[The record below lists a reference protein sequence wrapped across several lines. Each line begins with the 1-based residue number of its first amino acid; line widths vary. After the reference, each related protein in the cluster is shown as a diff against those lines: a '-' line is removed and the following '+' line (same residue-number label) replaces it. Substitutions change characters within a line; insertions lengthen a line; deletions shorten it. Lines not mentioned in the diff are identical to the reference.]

1 MTLTDE
7 KLSAYLD
14 GELPSEEMDRIT
26 DEIATDHMLA
36 ARLETLRASDAW
48 LSHQFAAADEKPI
61 RADTLDLIKQFDSK
75 QTGTQE
81 EAGKNGNVVTLK
93 PNSRWASVTEHLSWG
108 HAVAASVA
116 LFIGVGAGWQL
127 GDTGRSGSDFA
138 TLQTAGLIL
147 PTSPLY
153 DVLETTPSL
162 ETVSLDRET
171 ASATALMSFEST
183 DGGYCRELQV
193 STASSHSRS
202 IACRTGLNWLVKATI
217 ASSGPA
223 PASGS
228 DFVPASS
235 AENALIDQS
244 ILSLMKNDAL
254 SSEDESRLI
263 SRGWQPD

>member
-26 DEIATDHMLA
+26 DEIATDQTLV

-48 LSHQFAAADEKPI
+48 LSRQFAAADEKPI
-61 RADTLDLIKQFDSK
+61 RADTLDLIKQFDNK
-75 QTGTQE
+75 QTSTQVKAQE
-81 EAGKNGNVVTLK
+81 NSNVVTLK
-93 PNSRWASVTEHLSWG
+93 PNSRWASMTEHLSWG

-127 GDTGRSGSDFA
+127 GETGRSGSDFA

-147 PTSPLY
+147 PASPLY

-171 ASATALMSFEST
+171 ATATALMTFEST
-183 DGGYCRELQV
+183 DGGYCRELQI

-202 IACRTGLNWLVKATI
+202 IACRTGVNWLVKATI

-223 PASGS
+223 PTSGS
-228 DFVPASS
+228 DFIPASS
-235 AENALIDQS
+235 AESALIDQTVV
-244 ILSLMKNDAL
+244 SLMKDDAL
-254 SSEDESRLI
+254 SSKDESRLI
-263 SRGWQPD
+263 SKGWQPD